1 MLAAMSEIIEVL
13 EAILT
18 DQSPIQGNLPFK
30 LISPK
35 LASRTMEDI
44 AIGVTVGK
52 IHEGDTRNMRVGER
66 SGFGDAP
73 ETRVPIRSLSV
84 LAKEKKLW
92 DF

>member
-1 MLAAMSEIIEVL
+1 
-13 EAILT
+13 
-18 DQSPIQGNLPFK
+18 
-30 LISPK
+30 
-35 LASRTMEDI
+35 MEDI